1 LEVRNAA
8 EISAMRFGLNYARQH
23 PSDEFVIFVMGEG
36 HILQRTN
43 PFSVQTKISSSTQF
57 IRREECTVERI
68 GEYKQN
74 ERENCEAINDL
85 TNYD

>member
-1 LEVRNAA
+1 MNL
-8 EISAMRFGLNYARQH
+8 
-23 PSDEFVIFVMGEG
+23 VIFELKYKKC
-36 HILQRTN
+36 H
-43 PFSVQTKISSSTQF
+43 SVQTKISSSTQF

-85 TNYD
+85 TNYISIHQSYHRIQ